1 MRGNLYRNELDKAC
15 FAHNA
20 TYSDNKD
27 LAKRTISD
35 NILRDKGYENARNR
49 NYDGYPRALA
59 STVYK
64 NFIRK
69 QDQE

>member
-20 TYSDNKD
+20 TYFDNKN
-27 LAKRTISD
+27 LSKRTISD
-35 NILRDKGYENARNR
+35 KILRDKGYEKAKNR
-49 NYDGYPRALA
+49 NYTRALA
-59 STVYK
+59 SMVYK
-64 NFIRK
+64 IFIRK